1 MTRLSLRLRLALAG
15 AVAVTLAIVVSSLGL
30 AALFGAHVERRALAE
45 LSVQLDQVLAGVER
59 GTDGALELATDPAD
73 PRFRQIYGGLYWQIA
88 AEGQVLRSRSLWDY
102 EIPLP
107 ADRLGDGAEHVHFLP
122 GPADQPLLA
131 IERSVTL
138 PVRLGGGVMRAAVA
152 MDRTALA
159 VARAE
164 FLRDLAPYSA
174 VLATALILAGWAQIV
189 VGLRPLG
196 AIRARV
202 ADIRSGRAGRL
213 GTDFPTEVQ
222 PLAAEVDDLLAAR
235 EQEVERARTRAGDL
249 AHGFKTPLQALMGEA
264 GRLRAEGRG
273 AAADAVE
280 EIACAM
286 RAHVDRE
293 LARTRVAIRGREARA
308 DLAEVVAGL
317 LRVIRRTDDGARQDW
332 RVDLPEGLIVA
343 ADPADLSE
351 ALGALIEN
359 AARHAHARVEI
370 AGRRRDGQIEIAVR
384 DDGPGI
390 PPGRI
395 EALMARGARADT
407 RGSGLGLAIA
417 RDIAEALDGR
427 LTLSALAPGLEARL
441 TLPAAGP
448 MRRIAD

>member
-73 PRFRQIYGGLYWQIA
+73 PRFRRVYGGLYWQIA

-107 ADRLGDGAEHVHFLP
+107 ADTLGDGAEHVHTLV
-122 GPADQPLLA
+122 GPVDQPLLA

-138 PVRLGGGVMRAAVA
+138 PARLGGGVMRAAVA

-159 VARAE
+159 VARAD

-174 VLATALILAGWAQIV
+174 VLAAALIAAGWAQIA

-202 ADIRSGRAGRL
+202 ADIRSGRERRL
-213 GTDFPTEVQ
+213 GADFPAEVQ

-249 AHGFKTPLQALMGEA
+249 AHGLKTPLQALMGEA
-264 GRLRAEGRG
+264 GRLRAGGRG

-293 LARTRVAIRGREARA
+293 LARTRVAMRGRQARA
-308 DLAEVVAGL
+308 DLADAVAGL
-317 LRVIRRTDDGARQDW
+317 LRVIRRTEDGARLDW
-332 RVDLPEGLIVA
+332 RVDLPEGLIAA
-343 ADPADLSE
+343 ADSADLSE

-359 AARHAHARVEI
+359 AARHARSCVEI
-370 AGRRRDGQIEIAVR
+370 AGRPSGQQIEIVIR

-390 PPGRI
+390 APDRI

-417 RDIAEALDGR
+417 RDIVEALDGT
-427 LTLSALAPGLEARL
+427 LDLSAADPGLAALL
-441 TLPAAGP
+441 TLPG
-448 MRRIAD
+448 ADPS